1 MGDHMG
7 LPLLTGGHIGPPL
20 LTALSLIPNPHPLA
34 HTRRGSGAP
43 VILLHGLIGSQRDW
57 QYLAPAL
64 AHDGYET
71 ITVDLPA
78 HGESAWLQNPHEYSI
93 ETFYQQ
99 VAAWYAGLNLREPA
113 LWIGHSTGGYLSLL
127 VALRQP
133 AWVRGL
139 FLVAPL
145 CNLPQVTPLL
155 QHSTAAGFFIR
166 YAPRL
171 LIAALTSLDVPYTEP
186 RGRQL
191 RLGIARDYKR
201 TSPYAPRIL
210 KGLPDLLPQAGAV
223 HQRAAV
229 LWGRN
234 DRTLAPACF
243 AQLAGALPNGQAIP
257 LRRGGHHPHLAIPQ
271 TVNEHTLNFL
281 QAF

>member
-1 MGDHMG
+1 M
-7 LPLLTGGHIGPPL
+7 PPA
-20 LTALSLIPNPHPLA
+20 TLA
-34 HTRRGSGAP
+34 HTRRGRGAP

-57 QYLAPAL
+57 QYLVPAL
-64 AHDGYET
+64 AQNGYET

-78 HGESAWLQNPHEYSI
+78 HGESAHLANPSEYNI

-99 VAAWYAGLNLREPA
+99 VAAWYAGLHLAQPA
-113 LWIGHSTGGYLSLL
+113 IWVGHSTGGYLSLL
-127 VALRQP
+127 MALRQP
-133 AWVRGL
+133 NWVRGL

-155 QHSTAAGFFIR
+155 RNSTAAGCFVR

-171 LIAALTSLDVPYTEP
+171 LIAALSSLDVPRTDA
-186 RGRQL
+186 RGIAL

-210 KGLPDLLPQAGAV
+210 NHLPNLLPQAGAV
-223 HQRAAV
+223 KQRAAV

-234 DRTLAPACF
+234 DRTLAPAVF

-257 LRRGGHHPHLAIPQ
+257 LERGGHHPHLALPKM
-271 TVNEHTLNFL
+271 VNQHVVNFL
-281 QAF
+281 QAL